1 MGRGRV
7 AFAYFSQ
14 FLSVSDHPVTRISL
28 FLRLSSSKFFIE
40 TKNIFL
46 FDKKKEGGE
55 KVEKWTVL
63 QVSPSFPSLPSR
75 EPRRKNGGQVIG
87 VNHGIG
93 IGIICFCFFPPPP
106 PPLFVHPIRSFV
118 YLFIY
123 FFFLKSRVK
132 LERRKRRRRKEE
144 EERRKRKRWFGGS
157 TCRRKKEAKE
167 PGKVSRSVRD
177 RESAGR

>member
-1 MGRGRV
+1 M
-7 AFAYFSQ
+7 
-14 FLSVSDHPVTRISL
+14 VSAS
-28 FLRLSSSKFFIE
+28 
-40 TKNIFL
+40 
-46 FDKKKEGGE
+46 G
-55 KVEKWTVL
+55 
-63 QVSPSFPSLPSR
+63 
-75 EPRRKNGGQVIG
+75 
-87 VNHGIG
+87 
-93 IGIICFCFFPPPP
+93 
-106 PPLFVHPIRSFV
+106 LFVFAFSLLPLPRYSFV
-118 YLFIY
+118 QFVCLFI

>member
-1 MGRGRV
+1 M
-7 AFAYFSQ
+7 
-14 FLSVSDHPVTRISL
+14 
-28 FLRLSSSKFFIE
+28 
-40 TKNIFL
+40 
-46 FDKKKEGGE
+46 
-55 KVEKWTVL
+55 EKWTVL

-75 EPRRKNGGQVIG
+75 ETRRKNGGQVIG

-106 PPLFVHPIRSFV
+106 PPLFVRPIRSFV
-118 YLFIY
+118 CLFI

-132 LERRKRRRRKEE
+132 LERRIRRRRKEE